1 MMNTFAS
8 KLKNVDKE
16 KLYKIIV
23 ILVIILGSMIRIIGI
38 DKQPS
43 ALNVDEISSGYEAFS
58 ILHYGIDRNGKFLP
72 VFLQA
77 WGSGQ
82 NALLTY
88 LIIPFMTILGTNIL
102 SVRLPMAI
110 ISSISLIVMYKLLR
124 KIGNKKIA
132 LIGLIFFAI
141 CPWHIMKSRWGL
153 ESNLFPDLILIATY
167 LMIKGLEDKKTFVYY
182 IAFVVFG
189 LSAYAYGTSYFFL
202 PVFIIPV
209 LIILLK
215 QRKITIKRA
224 ILSLLVVAITA
235 LPIMGYVIINT
246 FDLNE
251 IKLPFLTIPR
261 LQVNRYE
268 EITSIFSSGFI
279 TTTLQNLKDGLK
291 VVVTQN
297 DNLPWNSIKES
308 GTMYLF
314 SGIFTIIG
322 IIFNFHNKTKDRLKY
337 GFIINVWLIVSI
349 LIMLVVEPNINRLNI
364 IMIPII
370 YYTILGI
377 DVVTDEKYK
386 IVKVAIIAVYCI
398 SFISFMVTYSRQDSG
413 KYFTFED
420 GMEEP
425 IKYVA
430 TLEDKQIHITDKIK
444 EPYIYVLF
452 FTEYNT
458 NDFVD
463 TVKYDDEN
471 KEYRKVQEFG
481 NYYFEDIT
489 LIKNNQ
495 EDVYMIK
502 KEDKEQYNLED
513 FKVTEFEKYIVVE
526 GKEMN

>member
-1 MMNTFAS
+1 MMNTLVS
-8 KLKNVDKE
+8 KIKKIDKE
-16 KLYKIIV
+16 KLYQIIV
-23 ILVIILGSMIRIIGI
+23 ISVIILGSMIRIIGI
-38 DKQPS
+38 DKLPN

-88 LIIPFMTILGTNIL
+88 LIIPFMAILGTNIL
-102 SVRLPMAI
+102 AVRLPMAI

-153 ESNLFPDLILIATY
+153 ESNLFPDLILLATY
-167 LMIKGLEDKKTFVYY
+167 LMIKGLEDKKTFIYY
-182 IAFVVFG
+182 ISFVVFG

-235 LPIMGYVIINT
+235 LPIIGYVIINT
-246 FDLNE
+246 FGLNE

-279 TTTLQNLKDGLK
+279 KQALQNLKEGLK
-291 VVVTQN
+291 VVITQN
-297 DNLPWNSIKES
+297 DSLPWNAIEGY
-308 GTMYLF
+308 GTIYLF

-322 IIFNFHNKTKDRLKY
+322 IIFNFHNKTKDKVKY
-337 GFIINVWLIVSI
+337 GFIMNVWFVVSI
-349 LIMLVVEPNINRLNI
+349 LMMVIVDPNINRLNI

-386 IVKVAIIAVYCI
+386 IVKGLVIAVYCV
-398 SFISFMVTYSRQDSG
+398 SFISFMVTYSKQDSSV
-413 KYFTFED
+413 YYTFED
-420 GMEEP
+420 GLEEP

-430 TLEDKQIHITDKIK
+430 TLEDKHIHIINKIK

-458 NDFVD
+458 NDFVN

-471 KEYRKVQEFG
+471 KQFRQVQEFG
-481 NYYFEDIT
+481 NYQFENIT
-489 LIKNNQ
+489 YIKNNQ

-513 FKVTEFEKYIVVE
+513 FEVTEFEKYIVVE
-526 GKEMN
+526 GKNN

>member
-1 MMNTFAS
+1 MNI
-8 KLKNVDKE
+8 LVDKIKNINKE
-16 KLYKIIV
+16 NLYKIMI
-23 ILVIILGSMIRIIGI
+23 ISIIILGSIIRIIGI
-38 DKQPS
+38 DQLPK

-77 WGSGQ
+77 WGGGQ

-88 LIIPFMTILGTNIL
+88 LMIPFIAILGTNIL
-102 SVRLPMAI
+102 AVRLPMAI

-124 KIGNKKIA
+124 RIGNKKIA

-153 ESNLFPDLILIATY
+153 ESNLFPDLILLATY
-167 LMIKGLEDKKTFVYY
+167 LMVKGIEDKKAFIYY
-182 IAFVVFG
+182 IAFVVYG
-189 LSAYAYGTSYFFL
+189 ISAYAYGTSYFFL

-209 LIILLK
+209 LIILIK
-215 QRKITIKRA
+215 QKKITIKRA
-224 ILSLLVVAITA
+224 ILSLLIVAITA

-279 TTTLQNLKDGLK
+279 TKMLQNFKEAIK
-291 VVVTQN
+291 IVITQN
-297 DNLPWNSIKES
+297 DELPWNAITGY
-308 GTMYLF
+308 GTIYLF
-314 SGIFTIIG
+314 SGAFTIIG
-322 IIFNFHNKTKDRLKY
+322 IIFGFHNKTKEKIKY
-337 GFIINVWLIVSI
+337 RFIMNAWLIVSI
-349 LIMLVVEPNINRLNI
+349 IMMLVVEPNINRLNI

-386 IVKVAIIAVYCI
+386 IVKVIIIAVYI
-398 SFISFMVTYSRQDSG
+398 VSFISFMIAYSKQNSSE
-413 KYFTFED
+413 YYTFED
-420 GMEEP
+420 GLEEP
-425 IKYVA
+425 IKYIA
-430 TLEDKQIHITDKIK
+430 TLEDKQIHITNKIK
-444 EPYIYVLF
+444 EPYIFVLF

-458 NDFVD
+458 NDFVS
-463 TVKYDDEN
+463 TVKYDNE
-471 KEYRKVQEFG
+471 KREFRQVQGFG
-481 NYYFEDIT
+481 NYKFEWIDSM
-489 LIKNNQ
+489 KNNQ

-502 KEDKEQYNLED
+502 KEDRKQYNLED
-513 FKVTEFEKYIVVE
+513 FKITEFEKYIVVE
-526 GKEMN
+526 GKK